1 MRIIKNRLFDYLGHY
16 LLPELAAIAAFLA
29 FSFHPGALGDLMRIC
44 SALVL
49 LNLIIRNYRLNVPG
63 YLPVYVIVG
72 FILLLAMNFFA
83 PADQVHR
90 RSFSYFIAFPGMAL
104 AIYYLILTKTDSQPP
119 FSLKVYATLF
129 SAAVIIQ
136 FLIAQFGDGRQA
148 HGIYSNLHHLGL
160 FASLLIPV
168 IAYLTYIVGKTW
180 WRWPL
185 IIAGLLSF
193 YLLFSSTSEVSWFAL
208 FASSILAI
216 VIFFKGWHK
225 LYAALGV
232 LVFSVLGGVFFGLSR
247 IIGNIAEL
255 ISQIHEERRWVIWSD
270 TLTMLKDNSLLDWVV
285 GHGIGSF
292 RYFFQDYST
301 YITPR
306 QKIFQTSFP
315 HNGFLQIL
323 FENGIIGFLVIFGGL
338 FLLLVA
344 LIKAY
349 HVFSD
354 KAYRLF
360 TVAVFAIFWIDIIH
374 WILTESLYR
383 KYISFTLSVIMGMMM
398 ALIAISKQ
406 LDDSRKS

>member
-1 MRIIKNRLFDYLGHY
+1 MRINKNRLFDYLGHY
-16 LLPELAAIAAFLA
+16 LLPESAAIAAFLA

-44 SALVL
+44 GALVL

-63 YLPVYVIVG
+63 YLPVYIIVG
-72 FILLLAMNFFA
+72 FIILLAGNFFA

-104 AIYYLILTKTDSQPP
+104 AIYYLILNKSDRQLP
-119 FSLKVYATLF
+119 FSLNVYVPLF
-129 SAAVIIQ
+129 SAAVLIQ

-160 FASLLIPV
+160 FASILIPV
-168 IAYLTYIVGKTW
+168 IAYLTYIVGKAW

-185 IIAGLLSF
+185 IVAGLLSF

-208 FASSILAI
+208 FTSSILTI
-216 VIFFKGWHK
+216 LLFFKGWHK
-225 LYAALGV
+225 LYAALGI
-232 LVFSVLGGVFFGLSR
+232 LFFSALGGAFFGLSR
-247 IIGNIAEL
+247 IINNVTML
-255 ISQIHEERRWVIWSD
+255 ISQIRGERRWVIWSD
-270 TLTMLKDNSLLDWVV
+270 TLNMLKDNSLLDWFV

-306 QKIFQTSFP
+306 QKLFQTNFP

-323 FENGIIGFLVIFGGL
+323 FENGIIGIIVIFGGL
-338 FLLLVA
+338 FLLLIA
-344 LIKAY
+344 LIKSY
-349 HVFSD
+349 RVFKD
-354 KAYRLF
+354 KAHRLF

-383 KYISFTLSVIMGMMM
+383 KYISFTLSVIVGMMM
-398 ALIAISKQ
+398 ALIAVAKQ
-406 LDDSRKS
+406 LDDSHTS